1 MAIQGDYLELAD
13 PGERPRHIPLAKARI
28 QIGRSTTC
36 EVPLGGIYVSRRH
49 ARLERDEHQ
58 QWRLID
64 LGSANG
70 SFVNGQRIQVATLG
84 SGDIVGIGNH
94 CLILHTAARAAAAA
108 VSTAAEMEIVPT
120 DVTSKVIERVDT
132 ATSHSVPAQALTDLH
147 EAGRRLGRSQDILSL
162 LNSLAQE
169 FRSLLQPRRIAV
181 GREDGPKC
189 EWPVV
194 LDAQGRPTKALDL
207 PHQLVP
213 RVQALQSSIAV
224 KWDALASADTSA
236 AMHRPTDS
244 MLFPIK
250 AGDRRLGHVYVEL
263 GSAHPKAGEDAVQL
277 LSLLTRQ
284 AALIWEHLELQAVRH
299 ASQELNRELSAARQI
314 QLQLFPNQK
323 RLDPRLDI
331 AAENLPALGVS
342 GDYYDFQLM
351 DSDHVFFIV
360 ADVMGHGLPAALL
373 MAGVQAVFRTGV
385 RAGWDIGEM
394 DRRIHDVVAVSGQG
408 ELFVT
413 GLLGVCDLARSSL
426 SFLMA
431 GHPWPSILGA
441 ANPIER
447 NDKACSLPWGLADQH
462 TASPL
467 EVPLKSPDWSIVA
480 YTDGVAESLL
490 PDGRPY
496 SARRIVELHERHRNS
511 PADEICEQILSDVL
525 GTSDASMPQ
534 ADDITLL
541 VLRGAN
547 APKLAQS

>member
-1 MAIQGDYLELAD
+1 VAIEDDHLELAD
-13 PGERPRHIPLAKARI
+13 PGERSRHIPLEKARI
-28 QIGRSTTC
+28 QIGRSATC
-36 EVPLGGIYVSRRH
+36 EVPLSGIYVSRRH
-49 ARLERDEHQ
+49 SRLERDEHQ

-70 SFVNGQRIQVATLG
+70 TFLNGQRIQVATLS

-94 CLILHTAARAAAAA
+94 CLILHTAARPQVSS
-108 VSTAAEMEIVPT
+108 VSTAAEREIVPT
-120 DVTSKVIERVDT
+120 DSTSKVIDRIDT
-132 ATSHSVPAQALTDLH
+132 PTNHAVPARALTDLH
-147 EAGRRLGRSQDILSL
+147 EAGRRLGRSPNIPALLSG
-162 LNSLAQE
+162 LAQE

-194 LDAQGRPTKALDL
+194 LDAQGHPTQAADL

-224 KWDALASADTSA
+224 KWDALASADTSVA
-236 AMHRPTDS
+236 VHRPTES

-250 AGDRRLGHVYVEL
+250 AGDRRLGHVYVEQ
-263 GSAHPKAGEDAVQL
+263 GAARPQAGEDAVQF

-314 QLQLFPNQK
+314 QLQLFPNQR

-331 AAENLPALGVS
+331 AAENVPALGVS

-351 DSDHVFFIV
+351 DSDRVLFIV

-413 GLLGVCDLARSSL
+413 GLLGVCDLARPSL
-426 SFLMA
+426 TFLMA
-431 GHPWPSILGA
+431 GHPWPSILGTA
-441 ANPIER
+441 SPIER
-447 NDKACSLPWGLADQH
+447 DEKACSLPWGLAEQH
-462 TASPL
+462 TACPL
-467 EVPLKSPDWSIVA
+467 ELPLKSPDWSIVA
-480 YTDGVAESLL
+480 YTDGVAESLGA
-490 PDGRPY
+490 DGRPY
-496 SARRIVELHERHRNS
+496 SAHRIVELHERHRNS

-525 GTSDASMPQ
+525 GTCDASMPQ

-541 VLRGAN
+541 VLRGADP
-547 APKLAQS
+547 PKLGRS